1 MEVRH
6 QCSALLER
14 SGRLKTISLFK
25 ASLHLNDFFL
35 SLFVPIVG
43 AFFGD
48 IAAEIKKAGH
58 SDFEADDFV
67 RRHASVIEPL
77 TRISRLT
84 RAVRDNRAQRCMRSI
99 WAGLEDR
106 ISGFTAVKGR
116 ACCRGALHGACL

>member
-1 MEVRH
+1 M
-6 QCSALLER
+6 
-14 SGRLKTISLFK
+14 I
-25 ASLHLNDFFL
+25 FFL
-35 SLFVPIVG
+35 SSFVPIVG

-106 ISGFTAVKGR
+106 INIGIY
-116 ACCRGALHGACL
+116 CCEREGMLSRCMVQHVSEFMWYDTCGIQGED